1 MAQSVSHRR
10 ACGWLDG
17 ARPGAAY
24 ACGVFRRSKSADD
37 ADAQTP
43 TTAKPEGSGAS
54 AGKGH
59 ATPKR
64 RDAEAAR
71 KTVLKV
77 PADPKAAKRAM
88 RERDRVAR
96 AEQRE
101 AMMRGDERAL
111 PQRDRGP
118 ARAFVR
124 QWVDSRRLI
133 AEFFLPLVVLVLIFT
148 LIPNEMLRF
157 YASISW
163 YAILLVVIVDL
174 TVTGLRLSRALKA
187 QFPDK
192 ADRKG
197 AVFYG
202 IMRAMQI
209 RRLRVPLPQVKAGGA
224 PVPPKKP
231 RTR

>member
-1 MAQSVSHRR
+1 M
-10 ACGWLDG
+10 
-17 ARPGAAY
+17 
-24 ACGVFRRSKSADD
+24 FFRSKGADE
-37 ADAQTP
+37 AATQP
-43 TTAKPEGSGAS
+43 TTPEVSEAS
-54 AGKGH
+54 VGKGH

-71 KTVLKV
+71 KTALKV
-77 PADPKAAKRAM
+77 PADPKAAKKAM

-111 PQRDRGP
+111 PTRDRGP

-133 AEFFLPLVVLVLIFT
+133 AEFFLPLVVLVLICT
-148 LIPNEMLRF
+148 LIPNEVIRF

-163 YAILLVVIVDL
+163 YAILLVVIIDL
-174 TVTGLRLSRALKA
+174 TVTGLRISRALKA

-197 AVFYG
+197 AIFYG

-231 RTR
+231 RTK